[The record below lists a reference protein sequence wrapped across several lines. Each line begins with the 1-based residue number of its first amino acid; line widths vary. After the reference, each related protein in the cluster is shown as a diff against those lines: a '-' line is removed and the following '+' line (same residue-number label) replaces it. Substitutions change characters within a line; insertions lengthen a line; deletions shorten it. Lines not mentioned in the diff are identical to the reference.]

1 LRAAFFLSWTRA
13 TTGKEDDLKKT
24 PLVIGLLG
32 LIVVVALFAAETYVV
47 KVRSTSLRSS
57 PKFYATSVLA
67 LKAGDGVEKV
77 SAQGDW
83 LQVRTASGTVGW
95 IHSSALQPKK
105 FSLTAMTQGLQ
116 TQASANEVALA
127 SKGFNQQVEDSYRA
141 KNKSVSFVWVDKMLK
156 IVVSPGQETDFL
168 KDGMLGDFRGG
179 K

>member
-1 LRAAFFLSWTRA
+1 M
-13 TTGKEDDLKKT
+13 
-24 PLVIGLLG
+24 PLIIGLSC
-32 LIVVVALFAAETYVV
+32 LIFMAVLFAAETFVV

-57 PKFYATSVLA
+57 PKFYASSVLA

-105 FSLTAMTQGLQ
+105 FSLSAMTQGLQ
-116 TQASANEVALA
+116 TKASADEVALA
-127 SKGFNQQVEDSYRA
+127 SKGFNKQVEDSYRA
-141 KNKSVSFVWVDKMLK
+141 KNKNLSFEWVDKMLK
-156 IVVSPGQETDFL
+156 IVISLGQENDFL
-168 KDGMLGDFRGG
+168 KDGKLGDFRGG

>member
-1 LRAAFFLSWTRA
+1 M
-13 TTGKEDDLKKT
+13 KKT
-24 PLVIGLLG
+24 PLIIGLVG
-32 LIVVVALFAAETYVV
+32 LILAVALFAAETFVV

-83 LQVRTASGTVGW
+83 LQVRTASGTTGW

-105 FSLTAMTQGLQ
+105 FNLTALTQGLQ
-116 TQASANEVALA
+116 TKATADEVALA
-127 SKGFNQQVEDSYRA
+127 SKGFNKQVEDSYRA
-141 KNKSVSFVWVDKMLK
+141 KNKNISFEWVDKMLK
-156 IVVSPGQETDFL
+156 IVIPANQENDFL
-168 KDGMLGDFRGG
+168 KDGMLGDYRGG